1 MDLSGVG
8 IWNHGLRYGDKAE
21 SADAAA
27 ELDELGYTALWIPDV
42 GGTPV
47 LDSVDHLLSATNDIV
62 IATGILNLTDER
74 PFRRC
79 GVLRLVTAPPRTA
92 TGSSWASASATHR

>member
-8 IWNHGLRYGDKAE
+8 IWSHQLRYGDRAQ

-42 GGTPV
+42 GQTPA
-47 LDSVDHLLSATNDIV
+47 LDSVGHLL
-62 IATGILNLTDER
+62 DE
-74 PFRRC
+74 
-79 GVLRLVTAPPRTA
+79 T
-92 TGSSWASASATHR
+92 WADCAVS

>member
-1 MDLSGVG
+1 MDLTGVG

-47 LDSVDHLLSATNDIV
+47 LDSVDHL
-62 IATGILNLTDER
+62 
-74 PFRRC
+74 
-79 GVLRLVTAPPRTA
+79 
-92 TGSSWASASATHR
+92 